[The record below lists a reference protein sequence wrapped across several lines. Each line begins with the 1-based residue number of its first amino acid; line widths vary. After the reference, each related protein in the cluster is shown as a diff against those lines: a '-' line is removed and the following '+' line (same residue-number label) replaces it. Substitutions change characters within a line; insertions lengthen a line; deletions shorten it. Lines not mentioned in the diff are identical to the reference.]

1 MRKSKSSDPGTRTQH
16 DAINNR
22 QRIIA
27 APYAECKPSQVTDTP
42 WIYAHRKL
50 GSYPKATKQSGK
62 WLIFTPVEKVDETWA
77 IINEATEAGKLG
89 DSAKVATMYPNPLN
103 KDPSRRVICV
113 YTYDWTDEADVHR
126 VRQALRELGF
136 TWKLAY
142 KADRDTL
149 EGKYRYTGHTRISK
163 YYE

>member
-1 MRKSKSSDPGTRTQH
+1 MRKSKNSDRGTRPQH
-16 DAINNR
+16 DAIKNQ

-27 APYAECKPSQVTDTP
+27 VPHAECKPSEVTDTP
-42 WIYAHRKL
+42 WIYARRKV
-50 GSYPKATKQSGK
+50 GSYPKATEQSGK

-77 IINEATEAGKLG
+77 VIKEATEAGKLG
-89 DSAKVATMYPNPLN
+89 DSAKVATMYPNLLN

-113 YTYDWTDEADVHR
+113 YTYDWRDEADVHR

-149 EGKYRYTGHTRISK
+149 EGKYRHTGHTRISK

>member
-1 MRKSKSSDPGTRTQH
+1 MEGNKHANADTLTEHEAVKK
-16 DAINNR
+16 R
-22 QRIIA
+22 QRDLA
-27 APYAECKPSQVTDTP
+27 TPYAGSKPSEVTEFP
-42 WIYAHRKL
+42 WIYAGRKA
-50 GSYPKATKQSGK
+50 GTYPPATEQSGK
-62 WLIFTPVEKVDETWA
+62 WLIFSSVKQVDQTWA
-77 IINEATEAGKLG
+77 TIKEATEAGKLG

-113 YTYDWTDEADVHR
+113 YTYDWTDEADVRR
-126 VRQALRELGF
+126 VRQQLRELGF

-149 EGKYRYTGHTRISK
+149 EGKYRHRGDARISK